1 MFTRASGQR
10 STRRQSNCGS
20 DCVGRNAKNALDAEE
35 TEAAPALYWMWKITI
50 KGVAV
55 IAKFNNESCVSL
67 CVVWKLYLKPIFV
80 VVVGQNSHC
89 LQWNCC
95 LCPEACFTFFYEKCI
110 SMFPMSGLAARSFD
124 SLQSFADR
132 FFWFCSQT
140 AQWGFF
146 EAMPTPDA
154 VWKSRWHQRG
164 FFFLGFLPA
173 GLGSVQHS
181 VSHFE
186 IARPTETE
194 ECARSDCCS
203 CQGSNQ
209 HQTACSGKSQSCCL
223 RWACICVCPCT
234 SEKLCYRYHCWTSKQ
249 LLFICDDKDPDG
261 PAKKALLWQHRA
273 FCFQGLVLRSGR
285 EKTQDYC
292 GFVNKRELFLKIL
305 QMCRKVFQSHSTH
318 LKPMMVNSVVSY
330 L

>member
-1 MFTRASGQR
+1 MLTRASGQR
-10 STRRQSNCGS
+10 STRRQSNCGC
-20 DCVGRNAKNALDAEE
+20 DCVGRNAKNALDAEV
-35 TEAAPALYWMWKITI
+35 TEAAPALYWMWQITI

-89 LQWNCC
+89 LHWNCC
-95 LCPEACFTFFYEKCI
+95 LCPEACFAFFYEKCI

-164 FFFLGFLPA
+164 FFFFFRFPACWPWICSALCVTFWDCKADRNRGMCTVWLLLVSRIQPTPDCMQWEKSIMLPA
-173 GLGSVQHS
+173 LGVHMYLSMHIREVVLQ
-181 VSHFE
+181 
-186 IARPTETE
+186 IP
-194 ECARSDCCS
+194 
-203 CQGSNQ
+203 
-209 HQTACSGKSQSCCL
+209 
-223 RWACICVCPCT
+223 
-234 SEKLCYRYHCWTSKQ
+234 
-249 LLFICDDKDPDG
+249 LL
-261 PAKKALLWQHRA
+261 
-273 FCFQGLVLRSGR
+273 
-285 EKTQDYC
+285 
-292 GFVNKRELFLKIL
+292 N
-305 QMCRKVFQSHSTH
+305 
-318 LKPMMVNSVVSY
+318 
-330 L
+330 